1 VNIMAQQPLA
11 TLPLRRTCPFSPPA
25 EYSQLRDRAPVSRV
39 ALPGGATAWALTR
52 HQDIRAMLT
61 DPRFSSDR
69 SHPCFPTLIERR
81 QQLPDSLR
89 LTLISMD
96 PPAHGPARRAVAG
109 EFTVRRMEALR
120 PRIQQ
125 IVDEHLDVMLAGP
138 RPADLVK
145 ALALPVPSLVICEL
159 LGVPYD
165 NHDFFQS
172 RALTLLRRST
182 PVEQRLRAR
191 DELRSYLDELV
202 SRKEQALTDDLLGRQ
217 VSKQRDTGAA
227 SHDELVSLGLLL
239 LIAGHVTTA
248 NMISLGTLALLEHP
262 GDITAIREDA
272 AKTPGAVEELLRY
285 FTIAEFA
292 MSRVATADVEI
303 GGILIRAGEGVV
315 ALANSA
321 NRDPEAFDHPD
332 ELDIGRNARHHVA
345 FGFGAHQCLGQN
357 LARIELQIVFDTL
370 LRRAPG
376 LRLAAGIEEL
386 PFADDGGLYGLYALP
401 VTW

>member
-1 VNIMAQQPLA
+1 MVEQPLA
-11 TLPLRRTCPFSPPA
+11 ALPMPRTCPFSPPA
-25 EYSQLRDRAPVSRV
+25 GYAQLRESAPVSRV
-39 ALPGGATAWALTR
+39 SLPSGATAWALTR

-69 SHPCFPTLIERR
+69 SHPGFPTLIERR

-96 PPAHGPARRAVAG
+96 PPQHGPARRAVAG
-109 EFTVRRMEALR
+109 EFTVKRMEALR

-125 IVDEHLDVMLAGP
+125 VVDEHLDLMLAGP

-159 LGVPYD
+159 LGVPYA

-182 PVEQRLRAR
+182 PVGQRLRAR

-202 SRKEQALTDDLLGRQ
+202 SRKEQAPTDDLLGRQ
-217 VSKQRDTGAA
+217 VSKQRQTGAA
-227 SHDELVSLGLLL
+227 DHGQLVSLAVLL

-248 NMISLGTLALLEHP
+248 NMIALGTVALLEHP

-272 AKTPGAVEELLRY
+272 GKTPGAVEELLRY

-303 GGILIRAGEGVV
+303 GGVLVRAGEGVV
-315 ALANSA
+315 ALASSA
-321 NRDPEAFDHPD
+321 NRDPEAFGNPD
-332 ELDIGRNARHHVA
+332 ELDIGRSARHHVA

-370 LRRAPG
+370 FRRVPG
-376 LRLAAGIEEL
+376 LRLAARIEDL
-386 PFADDGGLYGLYALP
+386 PFADDGGLYGLYGLP